1 MFNTLRA
8 WARRLKQD
16 AHALY
21 LAARDSR
28 TPWQARLLALVVAA
42 YALSPID
49 LIPDFIP
56 VLGYLDDIILVPLG
70 IWAVMKL
77 IPPALMAEYRAAA
90 VLAGARPVSLNAAV
104 AIVLVWLGAAALV
117 LWWGVRQ
124 VRA

>member
-49 LIPDFIP
+49 LIPDVIP
-56 VLGYLDDIILVPLG
+56 VIGYLDDIILVPLG

-90 VLAGARPVSLNAAV
+90 VLAGARPVSRSAAV
-104 AIVLVWLGAAALV
+104 AIVLLWLGAAALV

-124 VRA
+124 VRG